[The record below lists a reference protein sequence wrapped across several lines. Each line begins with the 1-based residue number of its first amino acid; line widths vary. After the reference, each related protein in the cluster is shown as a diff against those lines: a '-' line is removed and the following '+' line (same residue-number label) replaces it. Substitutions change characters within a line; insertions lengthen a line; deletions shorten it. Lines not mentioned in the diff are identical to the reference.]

1 MAKRAL
7 RKWEPRWSA
16 FMYYE
21 RTLSLKF
28 SCLVKGTGL
37 ESYETNELVPSQG
50 EENRIIVRAMAMES
64 LFGLQEALLEP

>member
-1 MAKRAL
+1 M
-7 RKWEPRWSA
+7 
-16 FMYYE
+16 
-21 RTLSLKF
+21 
-28 SCLVKGTGL
+28 KGTGL